1 MSKFNSLVTKL
12 REVFQID
19 RPDLDFGIYRI
30 MNARADQ
37 ITRYLEHDLRDKVT
51 ASLGDGQ
58 SAQLTE
64 TQEKLA
70 EAEKNATSLGMD
82 PAMVPAVKD
91 LRTKLADL
99 QNNDPGHEDA
109 VFSHLTTFFSR
120 YYEKGDYIS
129 QRRYKGDTYAIP
141 YSGEEVV
148 LHWANKDQYYIKS
161 GESFTNYS
169 FKLND
174 GRRVSF
180 QLLAADTAKDNRK
193 DNEENRLFALIPEEY
208 SLTKTDEDGE
218 EFTTTY
224 QPIQE
229 SEDGDLLIHFTYQGY
244 PKSVKKKDKNA
255 DSLKRI
261 LNSPLVIEK
270 WNDLHSRKPTE
281 KQKDRTLLEYH
292 LTTYTEKN
300 TADYFIHKD
309 LGTFLR
315 NELDFYIKNEV
326 MHLDDVQNADT
337 FDAIKDTLRL
347 IQTLREI
354 ALDLIRFLAQL
365 EDFQKKLWLK
375 KKFVTQTDYC
385 LTLDRIPEK
394 LYPEIAANQ
403 AQHEEWLQLFAI
415 AEIEAVEGDLAQEN
429 TLAYSNPLTP
439 DFLKQNQHLVLD
451 TVHFPEDFKA
461 QLLEAIPNLDESLDG
476 LVIHSENFQALNL
489 LKVKEAEAVSSIYLD
504 PPYNT
509 GDDGF
514 SYKDSFFHSS
524 WMTMMRQSLEANIPF
539 QSDSCLVFSSI
550 DRDEHRNLLP
560 LFFETYGEKG
570 FVDEIVWQKAYGGG
584 SKTLL
589 INNLHENIICFS
601 QQKETLPKLW
611 LPPNPDTLKYYKF
624 SDSKVQKRGKHR
636 TQPLNSNSNDYR
648 ENLTYPIPIPADLKP
663 DSKNWESRMA
673 KIRTALQDG
682 KITLEGDGANTFRL
696 AIHNDLE
703 VAVEELTPPRQWQ
716 WSWAKTRQA
725 VIDDELVFRM
735 KDGWVVDYKQ
745 YRFLPDG
752 SERGTKPS
760 SVLTGPYTQSGTAEI
775 RALFNRD
782 QIKFPKP
789 LGLVSS
795 LIGINYTNR
804 EAVVLDYFAGSGP
817 TGHAVINLNRED
829 GGKRKYILV
838 EMGDHF
844 DTVLRPRLKKVAYSA
859 NWKAGKPTSRNTG
872 ISHGFKYL
880 RLESYED
887 VLNNLRRPESESD
900 LLSSAMGQDYQL
912 GYMLDVEARASLL
925 SVADFQKPFD
935 YQLNIA
941 NDSSGASEP
950 RPIDLVETFNYLIG
964 LTVEHY
970 DRNLARGYAK
980 VIGTLPTGEKTLI
993 LWRDC
998 EIIGYEELDELCK
1011 KWDISPRQ
1019 KEYDLV
1025 YINGDHN
1032 LPNVLQELAKDGG
1045 STQELRLRQIEPEF
1059 LKLMFEEN

>member
-1 MSKFNSLVTKL
+1 MSKFNALVTKL

-30 MNARADQ
+30 MNARAEQ
-37 ITRYLEHDLRDKVT
+37 ITRYLEHDLREKVT
-51 ASLGDGQ
+51 ASLGSLEKSDTADRLHKLRKGLEDFFTPSAFAADGTLTDQAALSTDKGKEYQ
-58 SAQLTE
+58 SLHSKFLIQNS
-64 TQEKLA
+64 KLDA
-70 EAEKNATSLGMD
+70 G
-82 PAMVPAVKD
+82 P
-91 LRTKLADL
+91 
-99 QNNDPGHEDA
+99 EDQ

-169 FKLND
+169 FKLDD

-180 QLLAADTAKDNRK
+180 QLLSADTAKDNRK
-193 DNEENRLFALIPEEY
+193 DNDENRLFALIPEGY
-208 SLTKTDEDGE
+208 SLTKTDDDGE
-218 EFTTTY
+218 EIITAY
-224 QPIQE
+224 DPITE
-229 SEDGDLLIHFTYQGY
+229 SENGDLIIHFTYQGY
-244 PKSVKKKDKNA
+244 PKSVKKKDKNTA
-255 DSLKRI
+255 SLQSI
-261 LNSPLVIEK
+261 LAHSLVTDK
-270 WNDLHSRKPTE
+270 WRDLHSRKPTE
-281 KQKDRTLLEYH
+281 KNKERTLLEYH

-326 MHLDDVQNADT
+326 MHLDDVQNAET
-337 FDAIKDTLRL
+337 FDAIKDNLRL

-365 EDFQKKLWLK
+365 EDFQRKLWLK

-394 LYPEIAANQ
+394 LYPEIAASDPQ
-403 AQHEEWLQLFAI
+403 REEWLHLFSI
-415 AEIEAVEGDLAQEN
+415 DEIEAEEGDLAKED
-429 TLAYSNPLTP
+429 TVGYSNPLTIP
-439 DFLKQNQHLVLD
+439 FLKQNLNLVLD
-451 TVHFPEDFKA
+451 TTHFDEEFKA
-461 QLLEAIPNLDESLDG
+461 QLLDAIPNLDESLDG
-476 LVIHSENFQALNL
+476 LVIHSENFQALSL
-489 LKVKEAEAVSSIYLD
+489 LQERYREKVQCVYID

-509 GDDGF
+509 GSDGF
-514 SYKDSFFHSS
+514 LYRDSLKHSS
-524 WMTMMRQSLEANIPF
+524 WLTLIGASLKKARDLMSKSSSFTMSLDEGECERARTLLKQTFGEENFITSAIWQKKYAPAN
-539 QSDSCLVFSSI
+539 DAKWFSE
-550 DRDEHRNLLP
+550 DHDYLFVAAKDREQWYPEGLQRDEKQNN
-560 LFFETYGEKG
+560 
-570 FVDEIVWQKAYGGG
+570 AY
-584 SKTLL
+584 K
-589 INNLHENIICFS
+589 
-601 QQKETLPKLW
+601 
-611 LPPNPDTLKYYKF
+611 NPDHDERGVWKAGDYTCNKNRHERPRSWYPVIQPTTKEEIWPSEDAVWRYSKELHAKNVAEDRIWWGKKKENKVPAF
-624 SDSKVQKRGKHR
+624 KRFLSDVGNLRPRTIWKHEEVGHN
-636 TQPLNSNSNDYR
+636 QDGMR
-648 ENLTYPIPIPADLKP
+648 ENKELFGFK
-663 DSKNWESRMA
+663 
-673 KIRTALQDG
+673 
-682 KITLEGDGANTFRL
+682 TF
-696 AIHNDLE
+696 A
-703 VAVEELTPPRQWQ
+703 
-716 WSWAKTRQA
+716 S
-725 VIDDELVFRM
+725 
-735 KDGWVVDYKQ
+735 
-745 YRFLPDG
+745 
-752 SERGTKPS
+752 
-760 SVLTGPYTQSGTAEI
+760 
-775 RALFNRD
+775 
-782 QIKFPKP
+782 PKP
-789 LGLVSS
+789 IRLLKRV
-795 LIGINYTNR
+795 LELNQPETT
-804 EAVVLDYFAGSGP
+804 LDYFAGSGT

-829 GGKRKYILV
+829 NGKRKYILV

-859 NWKAGKPTSRNTG
+859 DWKDGKPTSRTTG

-887 VLNNLRRPESESD
+887 VLNNLRLPESESD

-925 SVADFQKPFD
+925 SVADFKKPFD

-941 NDSSGASEP
+941 TDSSGASEP

-980 VIGTLPTGEKTLI
+980 VTGTLPTGEKTLI

-998 EIIGYEELDELCK
+998 EMIGYEELDELCK

-1025 YINGDHN
+1025 YLNGDHN
-1032 LPNVLQELAKDGG
+1032 LPNVLQELEKDGG